1 MTDRRGSVF
10 GYYVVGVFDILGQ
23 SRKLLQPVS
32 LPARTDDERR
42 RVVDNLRET
51 VGVVSGFRKLFR
63 QQFETFAEGAA
74 AERAASQLPAAQ
86 RDEFRVAVASRIVSW
101 GMSDTYVVAVS
112 LARPSTA
119 AAMADIYRLL
129 GAAAGVW
136 LSTLATDNPMR
147 GGVEIGTAS
156 EIGENEVYGQ
166 ALVMAHHLESK
177 VAGGP
182 RIVVGEQLAA
192 SLRDAQR
199 RTGDPDMDVRRAAHL
214 ATECCSLLRQD
225 PDGRT
230 VIDALGN
237 VMARFDSGSQFRDVF
252 ARAHDNA
259 RSQLRRHREEENDKL
274 VSRYEALVAYCDEQA
289 PKWRGR

>member
-1 MTDRRGSVF
+1 MTDRRDSVF

-42 RVVDNLRET
+42 RVVDNLRGT
-51 VGVVSGFRKLFR
+51 VDVVRGFRRLFR
-63 QQFETFAEGAA
+63 QQFDMFAKAAA
-74 AERAASQLPAAQ
+74 AERVASQLPAAQ
-86 RDEFRVAVASRIVSW
+86 RDEFRVAVVSRIVSW
-101 GMSDTYVVAVS
+101 GMSDTYVVAVP

-129 GAAAGVW
+129 VAAAGVW
-136 LSTLATDNPMR
+136 LNTLATDNPMR
-147 GGVEIGTAS
+147 GGVEIGTAI

-166 ALVMAHHLESK
+166 ALVMAHYLESR
-177 VAGGP
+177 VAGAP
-182 RIVVGEQLAA
+182 RIVVGEQLVA
-192 SLRDAQR
+192 SLQDAQR
-199 RTGDPDMDVRRAAHL
+199 RTEDPDVDVRRAANI
-214 ATECCSLLRQD
+214 ATMCCSLFRQD
-225 PDGRT
+225 PDGKT

-237 VMARFDSGSQFRDVF
+237 VMARFDSGSHFRDVL

-274 VSRYEALVAYCDEQA
+274 VSRYEVLLAYFDEQA